1 MSSFVNMDLKSDSE
15 SDDSDF
21 VPEASRH
28 SDDSCSDAEKD
39 SKVRGNKG
47 KLRKVSKQK
56 SERKMGGIF
65 LEDENTKYTNS
76 EHQESRIDEFEQE
89 KKEREELK
97 EKKRTDDLWA
107 DFQRDTSSIGNSK
120 HKYKEHSNETN
131 SCVSGGL
138 GAFSLLGQ
146 PKRNSQSKTNPSIIK
161 KSQNKSI
168 MSSIFEEFE
177 NKAISKPENERK
189 APNLANN
196 PIPQVPKNISSIFE
210 GNVIKE
216 ANKSEESDS
225 KFRDGNDKPES
236 TCNLNGNKITVTK
249 KFDFAGEC
257 VEVTKQVNKD
267 SKEAQRFLKTEK
279 EKKVQDGTSFSAQ
292 KRGSSGLSSIMGV
305 ISGKQPKMGCLDKS
319 KIDWDKFTD
328 EQGIKEELNTH
339 NKGKDGYVEKQMFLD
354 RADYRRFEIERAAR
368 EKTRKP
374 LNK

>member
-1 MSSFVNMDLKSDSE
+1 MSSFVNMELKSDSE

-28 SDDSCSDAEKD
+28 SDDSGSDVENS

-47 KLRKVSKQK
+47 KLKKVPKQK
-56 SERKMGGIF
+56 SARKMGGIF
-65 LEDENTKYTNS
+65 LEEENTKSTNS
-76 EHQESRIDEFEQE
+76 ERQESRIDEFEQE
-89 KKEREELK
+89 KIERKELE
-97 EKKRTDDLWA
+97 EKKRSDDLWA
-107 DFQRDTSSIGNSK
+107 DFKRDTSSIGNSK
-120 HKYKEHSNETN
+120 DKYKEHSNETN
-131 SCVSGGL
+131 SSVSGGL
-138 GAFSLLGQ
+138 GVFTLLGQ
-146 PKRNSQSKTNPSIIK
+146 PKRNSQSKTNPSVIK

-177 NKAISKPENERK
+177 NKTTSKPESERN

-196 PIPQVPKNISSIFE
+196 LMPQGQKNISSIFE
-210 GNVIKE
+210 SNVVSEPK
-216 ANKSEESDS
+216 KSDESDS
-225 KFRDGNDKPES
+225 KFTAGNDKPES
-236 TCNLNGNKITVTK
+236 TCNLNGNKITVVK

-257 VEVTKQVNKD
+257 VEVTKQVSKD

-279 EKKVQDGTSFSAQ
+279 DKVQDGTSFSAQ

-305 ISGKQPKMGCLDKS
+305 ISGKKPKMGCLDKS

-328 EQGIKEELNTH
+328 EQGIKEELNTY